1 MIYGITITTGK
12 GTVRYAPS
20 VNRLYVT
27 KGLVY
32 KIEIDFPPGSAG
44 LLGVAIYDGGFQV
57 WPSTLG
63 EWFTGDGILISFDD
77 VYLKE
82 TEPYVF
88 DIYTYNEDDT
98 YDHSV
103 TVRLGFVSKE
113 IFMARFLPTVSYK
126 YFEEMMLRLQ
136 RAQQQ
141 LALEQKI
148 EREKTPYQIL
158 FG

>member
-1 MIYGITITTGK
+1 MIYEATICTSKDTP
-12 GTVRYAPS
+12 RYGPD

-32 KIEIDFPPGSAG
+32 KIELDFPPGSAG
-44 LLGVAIYDGGFQV
+44 LLGVAVYDGGFQV

-103 TVRLGFVSKE
+103 TVRLGLVSKE

-136 RAQQQ
+136 AAQ
-141 LALEQKI
+141 AAAAAAQKA